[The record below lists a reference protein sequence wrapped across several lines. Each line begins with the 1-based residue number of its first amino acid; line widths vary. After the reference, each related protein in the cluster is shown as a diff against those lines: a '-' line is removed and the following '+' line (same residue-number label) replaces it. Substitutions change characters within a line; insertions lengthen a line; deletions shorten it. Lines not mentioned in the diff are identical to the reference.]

1 MLYLDYTRSEKWIEM
16 KPLKRKESLG
26 YKIKRKEELRLKHKV
41 CEALEWNYKHK
52 LNKSVG
58 IKV

>member
-16 KPLKRKESLG
+16 KPL
-26 YKIKRKEELRLKHKV
+26 KRKEELRLKHKV

>member
-26 YKIKRKEELRLKHKV
+26 YKIKSLTGIIPEIR
-41 CEALEWNYKHK
+41 
-52 LNKSVG
+52 SV
-58 IKV
+58 ID